1 MTESLTSRMIITQ
14 LSNTLSWTARQTDM
28 KTLPEKRHQI
38 VINQSYKII
47 TKNKYFK
54 ASLVV
59 CYHSRYLDQY
69 VATFEIT
76 EKSPLSWFHSLQR
89 THGVK
94 HNAAQPLD

>member
-38 VINQSYKII
+38 VINQSYKFI

-54 ASLVV
+54 VSFVV
-59 CYHSRYLDQY
+59 FDHSWYLDQY
-69 VATFEIT
+69 AATFEIT
-76 EKSPLSWFHSLQR
+76 EKSPLNWFHSLQHK
-89 THGVK
+89 HGVK
-94 HNAAQPLD
+94 HNAAPRLD